1 MPTRFEDS
9 FSIDITSRP
18 LTGRIKPLDFEELK
32 EDEVYLYYIKSL
44 RNSTKLCIEFHYAML
59 RTDIVEL
66 QEMIDR
72 EIELKEEA

>member
-1 MPTRFEDS
+1 
-9 FSIDITSRP
+9 
-18 LTGRIKPLDFEELK
+18 
-32 EDEVYLYYIKSL
+32 VYLYYIKSL
-44 RNSTKLCIEFHYAML
+44 RNSTKLFIEFHYAML